1 MHGFT
6 RGAALGLLLLIP
18 AIEAASAQAV
28 IENPAVPKARNA
40 GRVVAAR
47 EVLAILDEGRGDY
60 FFQWPHNVKVAPDG
74 SLFVQDKNQ
83 LLQFDKN
90 GKFLR
95 NLFKKGQGPGEMT
108 SVGTCLFDG
117 KDVIIQARTPPKL
130 IWLGAAGT
138 YVRETPVR
146 SKTPFLTALL
156 FYRGVFY
163 MHSADF
169 PRVEGEPRIV
179 DDPQYI
185 LAFNASTGEA
195 KTLTSFPAKKF
206 AVTSPGGGGGMF
218 DISKLIA
225 VPFQGAHLAL
235 THTFEYLLKIYNPAS
250 DTVLREF
257 RRAYKRVKS
266 PPLTEEQKEGGL
278 LIDGKHYT
286 QPQLTYANDVM
297 NLLAHEDM
305 IWAVTSTRDSE
316 KGVLIDVFGAD
327 GTYADAFY
335 LQLPEAALRNLGYPE
350 MCALGDD
357 GLWIIEPS
365 KDGTFAIRKYQIRG

>member
-1 MHGFT
+1 MVC
-6 RGAALGLLLLIP
+6 GLLFLIP
-18 AIEAASAQAV
+18 VFASAAAQTL
-28 IENPAVPKARNA
+28 IENPAVPNAGNA

-60 FFQWPHNVKVAPDG
+60 FFQWPHNLHVAPDG
-74 SLFVQDKNQ
+74 SLLVQDKDE

-95 NLFKKGQGPGEMT
+95 NLFKKGQGPGEMI
-108 SVGTCLFDG
+108 SVRTCLFDG
-117 KDVIIQARTPPKL
+117 KDIIVQAGTPPKVL
-130 IWLGAAGT
+130 WLDAAGT
-138 YVRETPVR
+138 YERETPVR
-146 SKTPFLTALL
+146 LKTPFLTALL

-179 DDPQYI
+179 DAPQNI
-185 LAFNASTGEA
+185 VAFNASTGEA

-225 VPFQGAHLAL
+225 VPFQGGHLAL
-235 THTFEYLLKIYNPAS
+235 THTCEYLVKIYDPAS

-266 PPLTEEQKEGGL
+266 PPLTEEQKKGGL

-286 QPQLTYANDVM
+286 QPQLTYANDVT
-297 NLLAHEDM
+297 NLFAHGDV
-305 IWAVTSTRDSE
+305 IWAVTSTRDRE

-335 LQLPEAALRNLGYPE
+335 LQLPEAALQNMGYPE

-365 KDGTFAIRKYQIRG
+365 KDGTFAIRKYLIRG